1 MFHLGFIPFRNFL
14 YTSRYATFLCII
26 LYCRVQDTLKRI
38 KVSREL
44 FPCCPRKIINKN
56 HNRFHQMFSSITFSS
71 LFSPLFFFLF
81 CLSLNRTL
89 YNSLFSILSTEFLR
103 FSILILPVLVSFLI
117 RLRFWLPFVNIFKNL
132 ENYFV
137 LSKNKIFTLITSFI
151 ISTVSLDN
159 P

>member
-71 LFSPLFFFLF
+71 LFLLSFIFLPFLF
-81 CLSLNRTL
+81 VFKSYSFIILSFLFYQQNSFA
-89 YNSLFSILSTEFLR
+89 SLFSFFQFQSRFL
-103 FSILILPVLVSFLI
+103 FVFVFGFHSLIYL
-117 RLRFWLPFVNIFKNL
+117 K
-132 ENYFV
+132 
-137 LSKNKIFTLITSFI
+137 TSRI
-151 ISTVSLDN
+151 ISCCPKIKFSLS
-159 P
+159 

>member
-81 CLSLNRTL
+81 CLSLN
-89 YNSLFSILSTEFLR
+89 LSTVVYFINRIPSLLYSHSSS
-103 FSILILPVLVSFLI
+103 FSLVSYSSSFLASI
-117 RLRFWLPFVNIFKNL
+117 R
-132 ENYFV
+132 
-137 LSKNKIFTLITSFI
+137 
-151 ISTVSLDN
+151 
-159 P
+159 